1 MLLTVQYVFIIY
13 LFGKDL
19 YPANGTASGSQI
31 GTSAI
36 IVQFTKRKTKNT
48 RGSNGINKKAIFLVA
63 VGPTGIGMTNLVY
76 IL

>member
-1 MLLTVQYVFIIY
+1 MLLTVRVYFTIY

-19 YPANGTASGSQI
+19 YPANGTNGSQI

-36 IVQFTKRKTKNT
+36 IVQSTRRKTKNT
-48 RGSNGINKKAIFLVA
+48 RGSNRINKKAIFLVA
-63 VGPTGIGMTNLVY
+63 IGSTGIGMTNLAY